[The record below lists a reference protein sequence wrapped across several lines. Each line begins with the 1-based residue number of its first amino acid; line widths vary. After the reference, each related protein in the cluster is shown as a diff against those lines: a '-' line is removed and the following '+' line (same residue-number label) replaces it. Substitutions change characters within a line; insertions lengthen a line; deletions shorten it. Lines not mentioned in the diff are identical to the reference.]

1 MMKSAMRFWACF
13 CVSVMLFLTPATAR
27 AEVVVGFYSYDLDL
41 GLVTHFPHAFVTL
54 TGTTADGQ
62 VVDENIG
69 FTARSV
75 SPALLMGAVKGMVE
89 HKPAKYI
96 AESDRQFELKISDDQ
111 YRGIKAI
118 TDKWAK
124 LEGKSYH
131 IDKRNCIHFV
141 GEVARFLN
149 LQVDLNKKLIR
160 KPRAFLQRV
169 MALNPTLVP
178 LIPIKAKPADK
189 PKNGG

>member
-1 MMKSAMRFWACF
+1 MMKSATRFWAKLCAA
-13 CVSVMLFLTPATAR
+13 MLFLLTPELAR
-27 AEVVVGFYSYDLDL
+27 ADVVIGFYSYDLDV

-62 VVDENIG
+62 AVDENIG

-75 SPALLMGAVKGMVE
+75 SPALLMGSVKGMVE
-89 HKPAKYI
+89 TKPAKYI
-96 AESDRQFELKISDDQ
+96 SESDRQFEIKISDDQ
-111 YRGIKAI
+111 YRSIKKI
-118 TDKWAK
+118 TEKWAS

-141 GEVARFLN
+141 GEVAQSLN
-149 LQVDLNKKLIR
+149 LQVDLSKKIIR

-169 MALNPTLVP
+169 LALNPTLVP
-178 LIPIKAKPADK
+178 LIPVKASKKDSK
-189 PKNGG
+189 KDGG

>member
-1 MMKSAMRFWACF
+1 MMKSAMRFWPKF
-13 CVSVMLFLTPATAR
+13 CAVLLYLLMPAAAR
-27 AEVVVGFYSYDLDL
+27 ADVVVGFYSYDLDV
-41 GLVTHFPHAFVTL
+41 GFVTHFPHAFVTL

-62 VVDENIG
+62 AVDENIG

-75 SPALLMGAVKGMVE
+75 SPAILMGAVKGMVE
-89 HKPAKYI
+89 NKPAKYVS
-96 AESDRQFELKISDDQ
+96 ASDRQFEFKISDDQ

-118 TDKWAK
+118 TEKWAK

-131 IDKRNCIHFV
+131 VDKRNCIHFV
-141 GEVARFLN
+141 GEVASFLN

-169 MALNPTLVP
+169 LALNPTLIA
-178 LIPIKAKPADK
+178 LIPAKPEK
-189 PKNGG
+189 TKKTKNGG

>member
-1 MMKSAMRFWACF
+1 MMKSAMRFWARLCAGLI
-13 CVSVMLFLTPATAR
+13 LFFAPATAR
-27 AEVVVGFYSYDLDL
+27 AEVVIGFYSYDLDV

-62 VVDENIG
+62 AVDENIG

-75 SPALLMGAVKGMVE
+75 SPALLMGAVKGMME
-89 HKPAKYI
+89 NKPAKYI
-96 AESDRQFELKISDDQ
+96 AASDRQFELKISDEQ

-118 TDKWAK
+118 TEKWAK

-131 IDKRNCIHFV
+131 IDRRNCIHFV
-141 GEVARFLN
+141 GEVASFLS
-149 LQVDLNKKLIR
+149 LQVDLSKKLIR

-169 MALNPTLVP
+169 LALNPALVP
-178 LIPIKAKPADK
+178 LIPLKPKSADK